1 MLVQD
6 MHEGATFQQHCNPQ
20 SEETNTQGLDAREN
34 GRLLRLLLGLN
45 DDTDSRFQICDLD
58 KRPKIHRA
66 EDLMMSSAVHAIMVK
81 SLMKIQQGRKCEC
94 LSDAEL
100 KHQVR

>member
-1 MLVQD
+1 VLVQD

-20 SEETNTQGLDAREN
+20 SEETNTRELDARVN
-34 GRLLRLLLGLN
+34 GRLFRLLGLN
-45 DDTDSRFQICDLD
+45 DCTDSRFQICDLD
-58 KRPKIHRA
+58 KRPNIHRA
-66 EDLMMSSAVHAIMVK
+66 EDLLMSRATK
-81 SLMKIQQGRKCEC
+81 KIQQGRKCGC

>member
-1 MLVQD
+1 VLVQE

-20 SEETNTQGLDAREN
+20 TEETNRPGLVAKEY
-34 GRLLRLLLGLN
+34 GRLFRLLLGLN
-45 DDTDSRFQICDLD
+45 DCTDSRFQICDLD
-58 KRPKIHRA
+58 KRPNLHRA
-66 EDLMMSSAVHAIMVK
+66 ESLMMSRATK
-81 SLMKIQQGRKCEC
+81 KIQQGRKCGC